1 MAAKVVEDNIHLRRS
16 TMTTLPVA
24 RMIGWDDIRRG
35 HLNPPPALEWASL
48 ASASKRDE
56 RGTFDTLAHFF
67 AKRKGC
73 SATRGSEAMKSFL
86 GRDFEQR
93 DARRWPGI
101 WHLSDWIGTMQTFR
115 TSGNYMGG
123 PC

>member
-48 ASASKRDE
+48 
-56 RGTFDTLAHFF
+56 GV
-67 AKRKGC
+67 C
-73 SATRGSEAMKSFL
+73 
-86 GRDFEQR
+86 
-93 DARRWPGI
+93 I
-101 WHLSDWIGTMQTFR
+101 
-115 TSGNYMGG
+115 
-123 PC
+123 